1 MIILAKSALT
11 KFYQELPY
19 NAWGHSY
26 RDSIGNIT
34 TSRVKISVILN

>member
-1 MIILAKSALT
+1 MKL
-11 KFYQELPY
+11 YEELPY

-34 TSRVKISVILN
+34 TSKVRINVNI